1 MKRRLACLA
10 LLLAALG
17 GYATG
22 CRQGGSDALVVGLH
36 QGIGPVNPLAP
47 AGRPSLALQR
57 LQLPSLVEYLGRA
70 TDGSRRDN
78 RYRLALVDTLPGS
91 INWQYKRRGGVF
103 AKFVLRPAQWHDPDS
118 GETYPL
124 TAHDVEATLARIDQ
138 AHRTA
143 WLARQRGRLRL
154 TPFLSFVAQAIDSV
168 EVDPRDDRVLYL
180 RFAGHVLG
188 PDRMHALTFRVLPRR
203 LLDALTDERD
213 VFVSAT
219 PYVWENRDATGLA
232 PGAPRPADAAPRFRR
247 RGSGETVAEIAF
259 ETRQDLRSYKLRLES
274 GAYGLAFGL
283 PQKPGEG
290 LDIPESMSW
299 KAYDSADVWAFV
311 FNCGRLQRR
320 TRRALAAVLQAPAS
334 ARRLAELIAESYPN
348 TGGERLRRG
357 IFPPELARRYP
368 RVHRAIEE
376 QARAAAMPL
385 GQASAALAGKRFRFV
400 YGYGMGDQFEPD
412 VIAATLKAV
421 LGEYGVTVDD
431 DRLEERDFVE
441 TLAAGDDFD
450 LALYKFG
457 GASRLPADFDPARV
471 LPMRETPGPAGGYR
485 VEPDAGNFF
494 HFADPALYEALV
506 EARRR
511 PGGDGRGGIDPV
523 QLQKRQEAFVAIDRI
538 VRQEAVGLF
547 LFSPSYYW
555 FRDRRFEVSFDENHI
570 FGGPTLPRP
579 GTP

>member
-1 MKRRLACLA
+1 MTRLTRYA
-10 LLLAALG
+10 LLLALVCGPLTACL
-17 GYATG
+17 
-22 CRQGGSDALVVGLH
+22 QGSDALVVGLH
-36 QGIGPVNPLAP
+36 QSIGPVNPLAP
-47 AGRPSLALQR
+47 ATRPGLALQR
-57 LQLPSLVEYLGRA
+57 LQLPALVEYMGRG
-70 TDGSRRDN
+70 TDGLRRDN

-91 INWQYKRRGGVF
+91 INWHYKRRGGVF

-124 TAHDVEATLARIDQ
+124 TAHDVKATLERIDQ
-138 AHRTA
+138 AHRVA

-154 TPFLSFVAQAIDSV
+154 TPFLSFVAQAVDSV
-168 EVDPRDDRVLYL
+168 EVDPRDDRILYL
-180 RFAGHVLG
+180 RFADHVLG

-203 LLDALTDERD
+203 LLESLTDERD

-219 PYVWENRDATGLA
+219 PYTWDNRAATGLA
-232 PGAPRPADAAPRFRR
+232 PGAPRAADAAPRFRQR
-247 RGSGETVAEIAF
+247 EGGEGVPEIAF

-290 LDIPESMSW
+290 LDIPESMAW

-311 FNCGRLQRR
+311 FNCSRLPRR
-320 TRRALAAVLQAPAS
+320 TRRALAAVLDAPAS
-334 ARRLAELIAESYPN
+334 ARRLADLVASSYPN
-348 TGGERLRRG
+348 TGGDRLRRG
-357 IFPPELARRYP
+357 VFPPELTRRYP
-368 RVHRAIEE
+368 RVRRAIEE
-376 QARAAAMPL
+376 QARSTAMPL
-385 GQASAALAGKRFRFV
+385 SQAAATLKGKRFRFV

-412 VIAATLKAV
+412 IIAGTLKSL

-441 TLAAGDDFD
+441 TLATGSDFD

-457 GASRLPADFDPARV
+457 GASRLPADFDLARI
-471 LPMRETPGPAGGYR
+471 LPMREAPDPAGGYR

-494 HFADPALYEALV
+494 HFADAALYDALV
-506 EARRR
+506 EVRRH
-511 PGGDGRGGIDPV
+511 PGSDGRGGIDPA

-570 FGGPTLPRP
+570 FGGASLPRP
-579 GTP
+579 STP